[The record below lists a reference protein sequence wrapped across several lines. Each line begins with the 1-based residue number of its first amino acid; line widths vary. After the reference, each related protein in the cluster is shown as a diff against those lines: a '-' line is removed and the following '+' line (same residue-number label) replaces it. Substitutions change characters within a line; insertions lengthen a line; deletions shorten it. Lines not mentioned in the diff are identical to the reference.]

1 MIIRPILFIL
11 FLLTKSVYASTDNIA
26 NSVFDGMVKST
37 PPMGKSTRNGAVI
50 GFGSASMRVQDS
62 QFFSLYNLQLPSM
75 RYGCSGIDLNLGAFS
90 MANWDS
96 IVQQLRS
103 IASGTLTYAFGTAVD
118 AMCNS
123 CWSHMQSW
131 QNRINKHSEILKGGC
146 EAIATEY
153 LDAQGDD
160 LQKALWGANEN
171 EKVLSANKDGEF
183 SDVAEAKK
191 SQDTKSL
198 KESCGSEC
206 NYNVLYSAFTNSDY
220 KSFLTT
226 FKDGSSLNGIRLIE
240 YLMSVTGTYFVDNS
254 NYDSNSDFDAK
265 ITYEKPLLDIKS
277 LLEGGTVHTSIEETK
292 IYRCANHNNLSP
304 SDAGFKCLIIND
316 EEQSNFVGLYQH
328 IFNILNLIY
337 SKFRLPSKVELT
349 PTERLF
355 LERSG
360 GQNFYAALASSSTGE
375 DYLVKIS
382 KYQALMVTTKVFDFF
397 ERVLNELANGP
408 NKKGIP
414 KGSMEVLKST
424 LQMNKEILKAEQQRV
439 NSDMAQ
445 VLQFMELMTMDK
457 KD

>member
-11 FLLTKSVYASTDNIA
+11 LLLTKSVYASTDNIA

-50 GFGSASMRVQDS
+50 GFGSTSMRVQDS

-103 IASGTLTYAFGTAVD
+103 IASGTLTYAFGTAID

-131 QNRINKHSEILKGGC
+131 QNKINKHSEILKGGC

-160 LQKALWGANEN
+160 LRKALWGANEN

-191 SQDTKSL
+191 NQDTKSL

-206 NYNVLYSAFTNSDY
+206 NYNVLFKAFTSSDY
-220 KSFLTT
+220 KSFLTS
-226 FKDGSSLNGIRLIE
+226 FRDGSSLSGIDLIE
-240 YLMSVTGTYFVDNS
+240 NLMSVTGTYIVDNS
-254 NYDSNSDFDAK
+254 DYDSSSEFDAK
-265 ITYEKPLLDIKS
+265 IEYKKPILDIKS
-277 LLEGGTVHTSIEETK
+277 LLEGGTAYTSNKSAT
-292 IYRCANHNNLSP
+292 IYRCENNNGLSP
-304 SDAGFKCLIIND
+304 SDEGFKCLKVS
-316 EEQSNFVGLYQH
+316 EQEQTNFVGLYQH
-328 IFNILNLIY
+328 IFNILNQIY

-355 LERSG
+355 LERTG
-360 GQNFYAALASSSTGE
+360 GQKFYAALASSGTGE

-382 KYQALMVTTKVFDFF
+382 KYQALMVTAKVFDFF
-397 ERVLNELANGP
+397 EQVLNELANTP
-408 NKKGIP
+408 NKNGIP
-414 KGSMEVLKST
+414 QDSMNALKET
-424 LQMNKEILKAEQQRV
+424 LKMNKEILNAEQQRV
-439 NSDMAQ
+439 NSDMSQ